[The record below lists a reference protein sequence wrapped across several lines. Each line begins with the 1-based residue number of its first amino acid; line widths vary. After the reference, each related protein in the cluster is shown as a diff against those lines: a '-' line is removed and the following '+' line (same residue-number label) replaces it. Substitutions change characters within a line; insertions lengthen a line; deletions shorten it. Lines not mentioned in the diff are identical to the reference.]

1 MWKNKVLSAF
11 PTLFFMQNQ
20 MGIWFTDGDVK
31 RMKRRKHL
39 KLGKNVGFLFKTIV
53 ELKGF

>member
-31 RMKRRKHL
+31 R
-39 KLGKNVGFLFKTIV
+39 KNEKKETFKTRKKCRFLI
-53 ELKGF
+53 